1 MYSFVL
7 FSNSSFGQYAETV
20 RKAVTTMLKAKEQ
33 NDYYAYVDNFYPSDI
48 KMRRGKAAF
57 IKQLRSMKKKQK

>member
-1 MYSFVL
+1 
-7 FSNSSFGQYAETV
+7 
-20 RKAVTTMLKAKEQ
+20 MLKAKEQ